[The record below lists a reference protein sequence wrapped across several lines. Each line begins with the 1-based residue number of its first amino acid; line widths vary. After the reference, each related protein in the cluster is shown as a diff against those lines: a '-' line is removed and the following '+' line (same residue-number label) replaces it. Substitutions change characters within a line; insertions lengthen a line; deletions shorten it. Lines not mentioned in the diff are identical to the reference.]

1 MNKQSIPPTIKI
13 WLTALR
19 LFSYTASLI
28 PVLLGLAIAAYL
40 DFPIKWGL
48 FVLTLIGVI
57 SFQVAANLLNDCFDY
72 KRGLDRIVVPTSGA
86 IVRGWLTER
95 QVFSAAMVALTIGIA
110 CGITLT
116 ILCGWMILALGLAG
130 TFLTLGYTR
139 SGICFKYHAMGDIVI
154 FITFG
159 MLPVFGTFW
168 VQTQTFSILP
178 LLWSIPMCFYTVGIL
193 HANNWRDLSTDKKAN
208 CKTLAGALGSTG
220 SQRYYRTLILSPYII
235 TVALASASILLTN
248 TYAPLTAVLSLLSLP
263 LAIKL
268 TKTTPM
274 ETPDLDGK
282 TAQLHLAFGILL
294 TIGIFA
300 GKFI

>member
-1 MNKQSIPPTIKI
+1 MNDKNLPPTIKI

-28 PVLLGLAIAAYL
+28 PVLLGLAISNYL
-40 DFPIKWGL
+40 GFPIKWGL
-48 FVLTLIGVI
+48 FALTLIGVI

-95 QVFSAAMVALTIGIA
+95 QVFRGAMVALTIGIS

-116 ILCGWMILALGLAG
+116 IICGWIILALGLAG
-130 TFLTLGYTR
+130 TLLTLGYTR
-139 SGICFKYHAMGDIVI
+139 SNICFKYHAMGDIVV

-159 MLPVFGTFW
+159 ILPIFGTFW

-178 LLWSIPMCFYTVGIL
+178 LLWSIPMCLYTVGIL
-193 HANNWRDLSTDKKAN
+193 HANNWRDISTDKKSN
-208 CKTLAGALGSTG
+208 CKTIAGILGSTG
-220 SQRYYRTLILSPYII
+220 SQRYYRILILSPYII
-235 TVALASASILLTN
+235 TIALIISSILLTVN
-248 TYAPLTAVLSLLSLP
+248 YAPLTATLALLSLP
-263 LAIKL
+263 PAIKL
-268 TKTTPM
+268 TRTTPA

-282 TAQLHLAFGILL
+282 TALLHLAFGLLL

-300 GKFI
+300 G